1 MAAERSHLLVLGVRG
16 SELGCPGTFASR
28 LVGEVE
34 EEEEQQPL
42 LPWTLTT
49 KYYRAELA
57 VHVRHAELLEGRLA
71 AHEVL
76 ASVAEEEGGPH
87 GVVIVVDGRDGSGM
101 QAWRPW

>member
-28 LVGEVE
+28 LVGEVA
-34 EEEEQQPL
+34 EQQPPPL
-42 LPWTLTT
+42 PLPWTLTT

-57 VHVRHAELLEGRLA
+57 VHVRHAELLEGRPA

-87 GVVIVVDGRDGSGM
+87 GVMIVVDGREGSGM